1 MSCFPASCRWLNML
15 KKAFWVPV
23 LSGEFLNIVD
33 DQDVDHLVEVDEI
46 GDFTILVGGLELCLE
61 FVHRDVEDLQF
72 GVPFADLMADGL
84 YDMRF
89 SEPRVPVYI

>member
-1 MSCFPASCRWLNML
+1 M
-15 KKAFWVPV
+15 VEYVEEGV
-23 LSGEFLNIVD
+23 LGTGFSGEFLSIVD

-61 FVHRDVEDLQF
+61 LVHRDVEDLQF